1 MLQRLASMELSFEDG
16 ETVYVGHVDD
26 VDVILDITLDD
37 NNNVQ
42 QLNPLK
48 CCQYTAEKQGI
59 TRCPTKVK
67 VFG

>member
-26 VDVILDITLDD
+26 VDVTLDITLDD

-42 QLNPLK
+42 QLNLLVVRTPQNNRALIALSLRLK
-48 CCQYTAEKQGI
+48 S
-59 TRCPTKVK
+59 
-67 VFG
+67 